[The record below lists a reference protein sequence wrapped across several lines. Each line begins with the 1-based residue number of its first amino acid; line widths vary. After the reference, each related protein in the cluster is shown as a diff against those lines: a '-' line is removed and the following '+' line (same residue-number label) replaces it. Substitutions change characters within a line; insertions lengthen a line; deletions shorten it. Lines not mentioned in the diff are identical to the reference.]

1 MARLLH
7 VSVAMERPTDT
18 NPPSAVNPTPNRKTE
33 PYLGGADAVDK
44 TSTLGDVHG
53 SDVNEPTDRSVETT
67 ATVPHTGGLG
77 AIGWILLVLA
87 ILVAVA
93 YTAGLFT

>member
-1 MARLLH
+1 
-7 VSVAMERPTDT
+7 
-18 NPPSAVNPTPNRKTE
+18 
-33 PYLGGADAVDK
+33 
-44 TSTLGDVHG
+44 
-53 SDVNEPTDRSVETT
+53 VNEPTDRAVETT

>member
-7 VSVAMERPTDT
+7 DLTTMERKPDT

-33 PYLGGADAVDK
+33 PYLGGADAVEK

-53 SDVNEPTDRSVETT
+53 ADVNDADRLPVGLT
-67 ATVPHTGGLG
+67 ATVPHRGGLG

-87 ILVAVA
+87 ILVAVGYA
-93 YTAGLFT
+93 SGLFT

>member
-1 MARLLH
+1 MQ
-7 VSVAMERPTDT
+7 RPPDT
-18 NPPSAVNPTPNRKTE
+18 NPPSAVNPTPNRNTE
-33 PYLGGADAVDK
+33 RYLGGADAVEK

-53 SDVNEPTDRSVETT
+53 SDVNDEAQGPVGLT
-67 ATVPHTGGLG
+67 ATVPHRGGLG

-93 YTAGLFT
+93 YATGLFT

>member
-1 MARLLH
+1 
-7 VSVAMERPTDT
+7 MERPSDT
-18 NPPSAVNPTPNRKTE
+18 NPPSAVNRTPDRTTE
-33 PYLGGADAVDK
+33 PYLGGADAVEK

-53 SDVNEPTDRSVETT
+53 ANVNDAQTPVGLT
-67 ATVPHTGGLG
+67 ATVRHRGGLG

-93 YTAGLFT
+93 YAAGLFT

>member
-7 VSVAMERPTDT
+7 GQGTMERPPDT

-33 PYLGGADAVDK
+33 PYLGGADAVQK
-44 TSTLGDVHG
+44 TSTLGDVPG
-53 SDVNEPTDRSVETT
+53 SEVNDPAHAPVEST
-67 ATVPHTGGLG
+67 ATVQHNGGLG

-93 YTAGLFT
+93 YATGLVT

>member
-7 VSVAMERPTDT
+7 DRDKMERPPDT
-18 NPPSAVNPTPNRKTE
+18 NPPSAVNSTPNRNTE
-33 PYLGGADAVDK
+33 PYLGGADAVEK

-53 SDVNEPTDRSVETT
+53 ASVNDAAEAPVGLT
-67 ATVPHTGGLG
+67 ATVPHRGGLG
-77 AIGWILLVLA
+77 AVGWVLLVLA

-93 YTAGLFT
+93 YATGLFT

>member
-7 VSVAMERPTDT
+7 EPVAMERPPDT
-18 NPPSAVNPTPNRKTE
+18 NPPSAVNPTPDRKTG
-33 PYLGGADAVDK
+33 PYLGGADAVEK

-53 SDVNEPTDRSVETT
+53 SDVNEPTDGPVETT
-67 ATVPHTGGLG
+67 ATVPHNGGLG

>member
-7 VSVAMERPTDT
+7 DWTTMERKPDT
-18 NPPSAVNPTPNRKTE
+18 NPPSAVNPTPNRKAE
-33 PYLGGADAVDK
+33 PYLGGADAVEK

-53 SDVNEPTDRSVETT
+53 ADVSDADRRPVGFT
-67 ATVPHTGGLG
+67 ATVPHRGGLG

-87 ILVAVA
+87 ILVAVGYA
-93 YTAGLFT
+93 SGLFT